1 MLWDSFLIKKLLKS
15 IIYGTPELYTYALF
29 IVDKVNYCG
38 LNKKKKRREKS
49 KGEMHTPLL
58 LQSKRSL
65 CPPKGNPSCPLGCR
79 RYMKQ
84 KWASILLGISKTVV
98 VLVGVFLVILAYPSC
113 DPQFMFPF
121 VAISWL
127 LWDFQIL
134 VVSIEASR
142 LAGVA
147 VSMYKKKVWYGIL
160 FHDLVW

>member
-1 MLWDSFLIKKLLKS
+1 MHISTIHSWQSQLLR
-15 IIYGTPELYTYALF
+15 TEQ
-29 IVDKVNYCG
+29 
-38 LNKKKKRREKS
+38 KKKREKRR
-49 KGEMHTPLL
+49 GEMQTPLS

-65 CPPKGNPSCPLGCR
+65 CLPKVNSWFRLGCR
-79 RYMKQ
+79 RYKKL

-142 LAGVA
+142 LGGVA